1 MNIKCL
7 NVVCISNA
15 FIQSGFRFP
24 NIKSFCRIPNSREV
38 EAWRLG
44 PHCVSVGSWLAGSW
58 DTALAIVA
66 WAGRHWPAQGTA
78 AQTQTREQLYILSP
92 EQPREAEL
100 SSQQVPRE
108 RLTVAREACQMS
120 EAQLWCQCDSW
131 WVSGLLRR
139 QNVSVNVSF
148 RIMTC
153 WSRIISQS
161 KHYPHQLN
169 LIRWSLGSSIPVF
182 GLGEQ
187 KSTLLKNCRKGF
199 SFKRFSLELKQ
210 QKSYILRDSKNDVRT
225 WFQA

>member
-1 MNIKCL
+1 MP
-7 NVVCISNA
+7 ISNQV
-15 FIQSGFRFP
+15 FVFP
-24 NIKSFCRIPNSREV
+24 ILNLFAESRIPGKLK
-38 EAWRLG
+38 LG
-44 PHCVSVGSWLAGSW
+44 DWGHIVSVSGPGCGGWAGSW

-66 WAGRHWPAQGTA
+66 WAGRHWPAHSTA
-78 AQTQTREQLYILSP
+78 AQTQTLEQLYILSP
-92 EQPREAEL
+92 EQRREAEL
-100 SSQQVPRE
+100 CSQQVPRE

-131 WVSGLLRR
+131 WVSVLLKRE
-139 QNVSVNVSF
+139 NVQVNVSF

-187 KSTLLKNCRKGF
+187 KSTLLKIE
-199 SFKRFSLELKQ
+199 ELSKMIF
-210 QKSYILRDSKNDVRT
+210 ILKVFFGTQAAEILHLAWLQT
-225 WFQA
+225 WR